1 MSFCIRKYSK
11 SDYPILEKWFKDWGW
26 EAWGIDSISPFAFWV
41 FDDDKPIFFTSY
53 YKAVGCNLAQMGIS
67 ISLKDCPKLKLARA
81 ISLGLDTLFQDAQS
95 EGIKAI
101 RYATDLESKVMI
113 DYFVK
118 KGAKLIDNDAL
129 VAIKVFDENMN
140 FFYEGN

>member
-1 MSFCIRKYSK
+1 MSLSVVRFEKKDYS
-11 SDYPILEKWFKDWGW
+11 ILNQWFKDWGW
-26 EAWGIDSISPFAFWV
+26 ESWDIESISPYAFWV
-41 FDDDKPIFFTSY
+41 FDGEVPIFFTSY

-67 ISLKDCPKLKLARA
+67 ISNKDCSKIRLARA
-81 ISLGLDTLFQDAQS
+81 ISLGLDYLFQDAQN

-113 DYFVK
+113 DFFVK
-118 KGAKLIDNDAL
+118 KGAKLINNNAL
-129 VAIKVFDENMN
+129 VAIKVFDDKMN